1 MYDCLR
7 CSFQAKQKNDLRRH
21 LKRKK
26 LCETTVCNISRQKC
40 LDLLEN
46 NTDVSNEFLKEQLK
60 GKNDEI
66 SILKQELEKYKK
78 PDLNIEG
85 NNNNV
90 TINNGNVYNI
100 INLNPYEK
108 TNYDVLIDDFVN
120 YLKNQDPKLKVPV
133 FEGLIEKIH
142 FNDDYPEN
150 HNIYKSNK
158 AKDEYY
164 ILDKDGEFK
173 MSTSPEIPREI
184 IEKITK
190 VIEDNVGNGRIQKL
204 IKEHKKLLSDDQ
216 YVDETKKS
224 IDTVFY
230 NGRNK
235 VKTTHKKLKKKKE
248 LTL

>member
-1 MYDCLR
+1 MGYECLR
-7 CSFQAKQKNDLRRH
+7 CGYKCEKKGDIKRH
-21 LKRKK
+21 LNRKK
-26 LCETTVCNISRQKC
+26 ICDPKIFEVKQEEC
-40 LDLLEN
+40 LDIVENSNYVYAVELLKNEVIRLKNEMKKIQLPNVSIGGDN
-46 NTDVSNEFLKEQLK
+46 NT
-60 GKNDEI
+60 
-66 SILKQELEKYKK
+66 
-78 PDLNIEG
+78 
-85 NNNNV
+85 NNV

-108 TNYDVLIDDFVN
+108 TNYDGLIDDFVN
-120 YLKNQDPKLKVPV
+120 YLENQDPKLKVPV
-133 FEGLIEKIH
+133 FEGLIERIH

-173 MSTSPEIPREI
+173 MSTSTEIPSEI

-190 VIEDNVGNGRIQKL
+190 VIENNVENGRIQKL

-216 YVDETKKS
+216 YVYQTKKS

-235 VKTTHKKLKKKKE
+235 VKNTHKKLKKKKE